1 MIRSLVF
8 TAQGRLHSKDIAM
21 FLMPTLLSDTKWF

>member
-8 TAQGRLHSKDIAM
+8 TTQGRLHSKDIEM